1 MKGRSWSEENKSDST
16 DWSLLRRYYET
27 KERAADRKAIRND
40 YIQKRLWDER
50 IECMERNIDSCTRFL
65 DIGCAEAPRE

>member
-1 MKGRSWSEENKSDST
+1 MRRRNWSEENKSDST
-16 DWSLLRRYYET
+16 DWSFLRRYYET

-50 IECMERNIDSCTRFL
+50 IKCMERNIDSGSRFL